1 MSLAEIKD
9 SIDRMSDE
17 ERFFAA
23 AYLHHRAQAND
34 PTYQALL
41 STRMKR
47 VDDGQKV
54 TLEQAQRIH
63 AALEAE
69 GL

>member
-1 MSLAEIKD
+1 
-9 SIDRMSDE
+9 MSDE

-23 AYLHHRAQAND
+23 AYLQHRAQAAD
-34 PTYQALL
+34 PGYQALL
-41 STRMKR
+41 SERMNRMEAGKR
-47 VDDGQKV
+47 V

-63 AALEAE
+63 EALEAE

>member
-1 MSLAEIKD
+1 MSTVEIKAN
-9 SIDRMSDE
+9 IDRMNDE

-23 AYLHHRAQAND
+23 AYLHHLSQSRDAG
-34 PTYQALL
+34 YQALL
-41 STRMKR
+41 AERMRRMDEGRKL
-47 VDDGQKV
+47 
-54 TLEQAQRIH
+54 TLEQAQRVH